1 MKLKCKLHTLRDQ
14 NVPQSKAGELPWRGK
29 GDIPISQDLR
39 QLIKDKK
46 RFHRKWIKAIT
57 KEHENSARHQYN
69 TIRNKVKRKMI
80 QTKRA
85 HKRRICSQSTTNP
98 KRFWKHV
105 RENLKTKSGI
115 FPLLGTPNDEN
126 SIKFSDYDKA
136 EILQNQFCSVFTEEP
151 DEDLPTFLPR
161 TEKEVDLLLTVEM
174 VRKEVISLNINKA
187 IGPDEIHPR
196 LLKEL
201 VDYITIPLFIIMK
214 KSLVDGILPTDWK
227 LANVSPVFKKG
238 SKNLAE
244 NYRPISLTSIVCRL
258 MEKIMKCQIMNHLLR
273 EDLLSPL
280 QHGFVNKR
288 STVTQLFNY
297 LDKSTEAIA
306 DGDVVDVIYFDFAKA
321 FDTVPHQ
328 RLLLKLKGYGIKNE
342 VLLWIRAFLMDR
354 YQVVTVNGQRSSKR
368 RVLSGVPQGSV
379 LGPLLFVLYINDL
392 PEVVRS
398 ILYLF
403 ADDTELLKRIKRKQ
417 DSLDLQSDVEALDGW
432 TTRWILR
439 FHPGKCHVLTLGKF
453 DNIKHAHSYKL
464 GNKVLD
470 HVFSEKDLG
479 VIFDSDLYFEE
490 QIFNPVKKANSMVG
504 LIKRSFLH
512 LTPDLFRQL
521 YITFVRPHLEYA
533 QVIWSPK
540 LQKHSKLLEGVQRR
554 ATRIVEA
561 FKHQPYSNRL
571 QRIGILT
578 LEYRRSV
585 GDMVE
590 VYKHLHFYDSTT
602 VPSKF
607 VPRTRP
613 SRNHEFELK
622 RAFAKDGIRGVR
634 TNSFYYRSIKHWNEL
649 PRDVVSSPSIAV
661 FKKRIDIAWQNKRF
675 I

>member
-1 MKLKCKLHTLRDQ
+1 
-14 NVPQSKAGELPWRGK
+14 
-29 GDIPISQDLR
+29 
-39 QLIKDKK
+39 
-46 RFHRKWIKAIT
+46 
-57 KEHENSARHQYN
+57 
-69 TIRNKVKRKMI
+69 
-80 QTKRA
+80 
-85 HKRRICSQSTTNP
+85 
-98 KRFWKHV
+98 
-105 RENLKTKSGI
+105 
-115 FPLLGTPNDEN
+115 
-126 SIKFSDYDKA
+126 
-136 EILQNQFCSVFTEEP
+136 
-151 DEDLPTFLPR
+151 
-161 TEKEVDLLLTVEM
+161 
-174 VRKEVISLNINKA
+174 
-187 IGPDEIHPR
+187 
-196 LLKEL
+196 
-201 VDYITIPLFIIMK
+201 
-214 KSLVDGILPTDWK
+214 
-227 LANVSPVFKKG
+227 
-238 SKNLAE
+238 
-244 NYRPISLTSIVCRL
+244 
-258 MEKIMKCQIMNHLLR
+258 
-273 EDLLSPL
+273 
-280 QHGFVNKR
+280 
-288 STVTQLFNY
+288 
-297 LDKSTEAIA
+297 
-306 DGDVVDVIYFDFAKA
+306 
-321 FDTVPHQ
+321 
-328 RLLLKLKGYGIKNE
+328 
-342 VLLWIRAFLMDR
+342 MDR
-354 YQVVTVNGQRSSKR
+354 YQVVTVNGKRSSKR

-403 ADDTELLKRIKRKQ
+403 ADDTKLLKRIKSKQ

-464 GNKVLD
+464 GNKVLY

-479 VIFDSDLYFEE
+479 VIFDSDLSFEE
-490 QIFNPVKKANSMVG
+490 HIFNQVKKANSMVG
-504 LIKRSFLH
+504 LIKRSFFH

-602 VPSKF
+602 VPRKF

-622 RAFAKDGIRGVR
+622 RAFAKDGLRGVQ